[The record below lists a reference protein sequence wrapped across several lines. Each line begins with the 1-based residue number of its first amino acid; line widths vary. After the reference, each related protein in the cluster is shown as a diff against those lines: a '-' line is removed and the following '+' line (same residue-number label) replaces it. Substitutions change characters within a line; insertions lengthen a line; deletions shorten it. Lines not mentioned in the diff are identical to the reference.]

1 MMPVAQSTLYYNI
14 LIFYLQVDGRS
25 SLSERTG
32 GGGRGRCR
40 LSGLS
45 HWKGNIMRLQFFFDS
60 DSIEELSLQL
70 EAKVGLESL
79 RGKRVVVVVTGS
91 NVSPNELVELTN

>member
-1 MMPVAQSTLYYNI
+1 M
-14 LIFYLQVDGRS
+14 DCRS

-32 GGGRGRCR
+32 GGGRGRRR

-45 HWKGNIMRLQFFFDS
+45 HWKGNAATNFFFDS
-60 DSIEELSLQL
+60 DSIEEFSLQL

-91 NVSPNELVELTN
+91 NVSPNELVELTK